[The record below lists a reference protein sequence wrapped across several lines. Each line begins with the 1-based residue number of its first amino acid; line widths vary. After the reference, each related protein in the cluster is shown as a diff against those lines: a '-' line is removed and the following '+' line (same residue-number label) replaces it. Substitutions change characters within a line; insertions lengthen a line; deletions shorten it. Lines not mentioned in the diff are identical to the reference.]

1 MCSLPVLAGREH
13 VFCGKCLFCCGGG
26 CFIFGVLLPG
36 NSFSVQNGISGKL
49 SSMEDVRND
58 LFCSISRPGVE
69 EFGTEA

>member
-49 SSMEDVRND
+49 SSMEDLQDD
-58 LFCSISRPGVE
+58 LCCLICWLGVE
-69 EFGTEA
+69 EFGIEA